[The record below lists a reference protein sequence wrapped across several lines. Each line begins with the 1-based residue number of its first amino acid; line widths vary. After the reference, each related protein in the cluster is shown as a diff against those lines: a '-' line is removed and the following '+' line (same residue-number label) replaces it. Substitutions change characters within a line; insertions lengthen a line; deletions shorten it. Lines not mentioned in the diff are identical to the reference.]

1 MNILVVNDDGI
12 HAKGIKILAKALV
25 PYGDVFVVAPQ
36 TEQSG
41 AAHAITLH
49 DPMLLVKHEDFL
61 PGVSAWSLDGKP
73 ADCVKFA
80 VFALGIKPDIVVS
93 GINDGANLG
102 TDIMYSGTVSGAF
115 EGVIHGIPSVA
126 ISTDFGHFD
135 IVTQEI
141 DDVIERVIA
150 MEIFNKDIVLNIN
163 FPSAIHKGSKGLRI
177 THQGQRPFDH
187 IYEFDGEKYWA
198 KGTWHAYTND
208 EASDVYAFENGYI
221 SVTPLHTDRTD
232 YAYLKQIKSKL
243 DEHL

>member
-1 MNILVVNDDGI
+1 MNILVVYDDGI

-49 DPMLLVKHEDFL
+49 DPMSLVKHDDFI

-141 DDVIERVIA
+141 DDVIKRVIA
-150 MEIFNKDIVLNIN
+150 MEIFHTDIVLNIN
-163 FPSAIHKGSKGLRI
+163 FPSAIHKSSKGLRI

-187 IYEFDGEKYWA
+187 IDEFDGEKYWA

-221 SVTPLHTDRTD
+221 SVTQLHTDRTD
-232 YAYLKQIKSKL
+232 YTYLKQIKSKL
-243 DEHL
+243 DDQL